1 MRHTS
6 CIFCLHLN
14 CTASF
19 YQKCLSTKNQFKN
32 QNLKCKCNS
41 KTRHIFFP
49 QPIPFMSH
57 LKTDFWSNKN
67 RCYFSNSD
75 KCFFLQ
81 ERACHKNWISS
92 KWCQWHTRIP
102 SVTPEMRVMNFPS
115 SKKSWL
121 DDIQNYKSCYW
132 FAFLWLLF
140 KGWECEMCEASKVT
154 SKTSVLSL
162 SF

>member
-41 KTRHIFFP
+41 KTRHIIFF

-81 ERACHKNWISS
+81 ERACHKNWISW

-115 SKKSWL
+115 SKNL
-121 DDIQNYKSCYW
+121 DLMI
-132 FAFLWLLF
+132 F
-140 KGWECEMCEASKVT
+140 KIIRLAIDLPFYGCFSKGENAKCV
-154 SKTSVLSL
+154 KQAKWQAKLVYLV
-162 SF
+162 